1 MLSQGRD
8 GGSVI
13 QIREP
18 LADDQ
23 AFLHHG
29 FVETAW
35 EDRSQVITRA
45 LAPAESLFSSVQQ
58 DPRARILVAADKR
71 DRVIGY
77 VAATEKRFLTKPRP
91 MAFIME
97 AFVEPDAREH
107 GIGQQLLTAIEGW
120 AIESG
125 YRQLGVMLNS
135 RHRARALFERLGFT
149 IDRFVMNK
157 GVSRA
162 SEPMATSFV
171 LRPPTE
177 ADTAHILAAK
187 AEIAWSGLSDEERLS
202 TDRQAFLARVAPSEP
217 PLWRHPKYWADVAV
231 DAHGAFAGYAMWAEV
246 PSPLHMGPL
255 LCLYELYVKP
265 EQRGQ
270 KLGTVLLRQGERRAR
285 EEGYGMMSL
294 MVSVRNPAL
303 RLYEAYGFTVD
314 RLLMTKTLPDS

>member
-1 MLSQGRD
+1 M
-8 GGSVI
+8 I

-29 FVETAW
+29 FMETAW
-35 EDRSQVITRA
+35 EDRTQVVTPDV
-45 LAPAESLFSSVQQ
+45 APAESLYTVVHQ
-58 DPRARILVAADKR
+58 DPKTRILVAADKR

-97 AFVEPDAREH
+97 AFVEPEVRGR
-107 GIGQQLLTAIEGW
+107 GIGQQLLTAIEAW
-120 AIESG
+120 AVEGG

-135 RHRARALFERLGFT
+135 RHRARVLFERLGFT

-157 GVSRA
+157 GVSRHD
-162 SEPMATSFV
+162 EPLETTYQ

-177 ADTAHILAAK
+177 VDTAHILAAK
-187 AEIAWSGLSDEERLS
+187 AEIAWSGLSDEERVS
-202 TDRQAFLARVAPSEP
+202 TDRTAFLARVAPSEP
-217 PLWRHPKYWADVAV
+217 PLWRHPKYWADVAT
-231 DAHGAFAGYAMWAEV
+231 DADGEFAGYSLWVEV

-265 EQRGQ
+265 EHRG
-270 KLGTVLLRQGERRAR
+270 KGLGTVLLKQGERRAR
-285 EEGYGMMSL
+285 DEGYGMLSL

-303 RLYEAYGFTVD
+303 RLYESYGFTVD
-314 RLLMTKTLPDS
+314 RLLMMKILPGN